1 MKNTLFYRRLSSVV
15 VGGMWGGAAS
25 AGLYGAAY
33 TEKIQSDH
41 LSFLHKH
48 QSLLRERVVKSGLM
62 EEEGNNVDS
71 DYSMCSVMESDK
83 ELENSETIS
92 QLSEDSSGV
101 QNDSQLASSL
111 SSFIRELDL
120 PDFESAPKEN
130 ETIAVMETL
139 FTAPAFAPLL
149 PKALQNLTPEQ
160 KSDFLLDVFSRV
172 TCPDEADAPE
182 RKEASEK
189 QKQRN
194 LYSNLPLCYIKPHE
208 PTKEEMEWERL
219 VSKYRCNLCCDVTC
233 CPMNL
238 TACSH
243 SYCYDCLDDL
253 LKKHANPICPDCRR
267 AYEGHSYVRAFCN
280 SIHGDVEEIADNE
293 LPAKVAWLKRYN
305 RFHKMLRKD
314 PMAWKSLGQEDE
326 RKTFMVELAEE
337 CLLYMD
343 FKEKW
348 ASLLAGIVSFLIV
361 CGAAGAAPRLV
372 KFISGKE

>member
-1 MKNTLFYRRLSSVV
+1 MKNTLFYRRLSSVLL
-15 VGGMWGGAAS
+15 GGVWGGTTS
-25 AGLYGAAY
+25 LGLAY
-33 TEKIQSDH
+33 TEKLHSDH
-41 LSFLHKH
+41 LSFLH
-48 QSLLRERVVKSGLM
+48 QSQALLRERVVKSGLM
-62 EEEGNNVDS
+62 EDEGNNVDS
-71 DYSMCSVMESDK
+71 DYSMCSAMESDK
-83 ELENSETIS
+83 ELENSEIVS
-92 QLSEDSSGV
+92 QLSEDSSGA

-172 TCPDEADAPE
+172 TSPDEADAPE
-182 RKEASEK
+182 ERKKSAEK
-189 QKQRN
+189 QKQHK

-208 PTKEEMEWERL
+208 PTKEEQEWERL
-219 VSKYRCNLCCDVTC
+219 VSKYRCNLCCDITC

-253 LKKHANPICPDCRR
+253 LKKHANPTCPDCRR

-280 SIHGDVEEIADNE
+280 SIHGDVEEIAGNE

-305 RFHKMLRKD
+305 KFHKMLRKD
-314 PMAWKSLGQEDE
+314 PVAWKSLGQDVE
-326 RKTFMVELAEE
+326 RKTIMVELAEE
-337 CLLYMD
+337 CLVYMD
-343 FKEKW
+343 FKAEW
-348 ASLLAGIVSFLIV
+348 AHLLAGIVSFLIV
-361 CGAAGAAPRLV
+361 SGVAIAVPKLM
-372 KFISGKE
+372 KIISKKE